1 MAKGYVEISSPLGPL
16 LVFFSP
22 RGLCRLAFGRR
33 DIPSGFLAGFE
44 RLDAGKERL
53 AEKLCEELSRYFA
66 GEAVR
71 FTVGL
76 DLSAAT
82 AFQRRVWRALGRVAF
97 GATISYGELA
107 RRAGCPGG
115 ARAVGQAVG
124 SNPIPIIIP
133 CHRVIR
139 SDGAL
144 GGFSAGL
151 GIKRWL
157 LDHERRWSQRAMV
170 SHSAR

>member
-1 MAKGYVEISSPLGPL
+1 MAEGYVEISSPLGPL
-16 LVFFSP
+16 LAFFSP

-33 DIPSGFLAGFE
+33 DIPSGFLA
-44 RLDAGKERL
+44 DSGKAVRSRL

-76 DLSAAT
+76 DLSGAT